1 MEFRVKQHEDICK
14 IPRDTRVLVWNVDI
28 ELRNGCIPD
37 SVTHLIFGDSFN
49 QPLEKGCIPD
59 GVTDLMFGQSFN
71 QELDIGHIPDSVVRV
86 TFGTC
91 FNQAPEKCHM
101 PSSLDTIIYRDR
113 NVIINMVNISPNI
126 RVHLIPRGKSKNIY
140 LANVKNRIYVKS
152 CHLDTRIMNGE
163 IQGVHY
169 VDTIEENGI
178 TYLLVHGDAY
188 VPNNRAK
195 SARK

>member
-1 MEFRVKQHEDICK
+1 M
-14 IPRDTRVLVWNVDI
+14 DI

-37 SVTHLIFGDSFN
+37 NVTHLIFGDSFN

-71 QELDIGHIPDSVVRV
+71 QKLDIGHIPDSVVRV

-113 NVIINMVNISPNI
+113 NVIINTVNISPNT

-140 LANVKNRIYVKS
+140 LVNVKS
-152 CHLDTRIMNGE
+152 CHLDTRIMSGE

-178 TYLLVHGDAY
+178 TYLLVQGDAY

-195 SARK
+195 SARI